1 MSHNSNAIE
10 LSSIFAATYNR
21 LIDSKSSYDEFDKDM
36 LASIIASAVA
46 TSNKPLTESLGLSRE
61 MLDEILTTVFA
72 NAYTI
77 DELTSASDTI
87 GKDAIEEEE
96 FRAFFIENG
105 TNKTR
110 IEVWL
115 AYILVRRILEPHHL
129 WQALG
134 VRSRQVLSDTLYKHF
149 EPLASKNTQGMR
161 WKKFFYREMCQKV
174 VGNIV
179 CKSPICDV
187 CPDYKE
193 CFAPED

>member
-1 MSHNSNAIE
+1 MSYNYNASE
-10 LSSIFAATYNR
+10 PSSIFTAIYNR
-21 LIDSKSSYDEFDKDM
+21 LIGSKSSYDEFDKDT

-72 NAYTI
+72 NAYTV
-77 DELTSASDTI
+77 DELTATTDTA
-87 GKDAIEEEE
+87 GEDAIEEEE
-96 FRAFFIENG
+96 FRVFFIENG
-105 TNKTR
+105 TNKAR

-115 AYILVRRILEPHHL
+115 AHILVRRILEPHHL

-134 VRSRQVLSDTLYKHF
+134 VCSRQVLSDTLHKHF
-149 EPLASKNTQGMR
+149 EPLASKNTQNMR